1 MAEGG
6 RSKMIANCTCGSP
19 LPPGASFCPRCGR
32 PLAPGVGEPEE
43 RLEPTVPPEPAPR
56 QLTAKD
62 YFRAVGPPAIVGI
75 ALRFVVSALALLVGL
90 GEFAAMLGFGVVWLA
105 AHYAVRRFEQRVAPI
120 SGLWHGFGVGAL
132 TGLLCY
138 LPSLV
143 TQLAVLG
150 GQGQE
155 AFLEALREQ
164 AENSSLI
171 AGAVT
176 ALEDPTIFWGAL
188 AFTILVE
195 AMVLTAGAGAFGA
208 LAAKSVLNER

>member
-1 MAEGG
+1 M
-6 RSKMIANCTCGSP
+6 
-19 LPPGASFCPRCGR
+19 
-32 PLAPGVGEPEE
+32 
-43 RLEPTVPPEPAPR
+43 PR

-62 YFRAVGPPAIVGI
+62 YFRAVGPPAIAGI
-75 ALRFVVSALALLVGL
+75 ALRFVVSALVLLVGL
-90 GEFAAMLGFGVVWLA
+90 GEFAAMLGFGVVWLV
-105 AHYAVRRFEQRVAPI
+105 AHYAVRRFEKRVAPI

-164 AENSSLI
+164 AESSSLI

-176 ALEDPTIFWGAL
+176 ALEDPTVFWGAL
-188 AFTILVE
+188 VFTILVE